1 MPSFRLSL
9 GLRPQSLDDFVGM
22 EMLTGKNSLF
32 RKGIESGKLYSSI
45 LWGPPGCGKTSFAL
59 AACKSLG
66 IEFGYVD
73 CTQADSNDLRAAIR
87 NYTVVV
93 FDEIQYLNKKQQ
105 QLLLQATEA
114 QGLSMLGL
122 TTEYPPGQIFEG
134 LLDRCNVYR
143 LPQMSKEQM
152 QLLAIK
158 TCERFGVTY
167 EVEAIEALCYAS
179 QSMRGVYN
187 KLEQL
192 FQAHD
197 DVTGENVAKLPGVSL
212 GVDHKSALISA
223 LQKSIRGSDPNAAV
237 YYLGQLLKQGEMEYV
252 ARRLRVIASEDIGL
266 ADSSATTVVDSC
278 VNAAFAVGLPEARIP
293 LSHAVLR
300 LALAPKSNSA
310 MMAVDSAM
318 SAPELHAPSCI
329 ASEHAPGYVYPHEY
343 PGHYYPLDYLPKPLQ
358 GTEFYHPCGNKWEI
372 AAMQYLNSLK
382 NPKSTEKISDKT
394 GEP

>member
-22 EMLTGKNSLF
+22 EMLTGKDSLF
-32 RKGIESGKLYSSI
+32 RKGLESGKLYSSI

-59 AACKSLG
+59 AACKTLG
-66 IEFGYVD
+66 CEFGYVD
-73 CTQADSNDLRAAIR
+73 CTQTDSTELREQIKT
-87 NYTVVV
+87 YTTVI

-105 QLLLQATEA
+105 QLLLQATEV

-122 TTEYPPGQIFEG
+122 TTEYPPGQIFQG

-143 LPQMSKEQM
+143 LPQMTKEQM
-152 QLLAIK
+152 IQLASSTCKRFNVKYDEEAIK
-158 TCERFGVTY
+158 SICF
-167 EVEAIEALCYAS
+167 AS

-192 FQAHD
+192 FQAHE
-197 DVTGENVAKLPGVSL
+197 DVTAENVEKLPGVSL
-212 GVDHKSALISA
+212 GVDSKSALISA
-223 LQKSIRGSDPNAAV
+223 LQKSIRGSDPQASV
-237 YYLGQLLKQGEMEYV
+237 YYLSQLLKQGEMEYV

-278 VNAAFAVGLPEARIP
+278 VAAAFAVGLPEAGIP

-310 MMAVDSAM
+310 VMALNNAM
-318 SAPELHAPSCI
+318 AAPELHAPKCI
-329 ASEHAPGYVYPHEY
+329 ASPHAPGYVYPHDY
-343 PGHYYPLDYLPKPLQ
+343 PGHYYEFDYLPKELQ
-358 GTEFYHPCGNKWEI
+358 GTGFYKPCANKWEI
-372 AAMQYLNSLK
+372 AAMQYLKGLK
-382 NPKSTEKISDKT
+382 GENKTED
-394 GEP
+394 